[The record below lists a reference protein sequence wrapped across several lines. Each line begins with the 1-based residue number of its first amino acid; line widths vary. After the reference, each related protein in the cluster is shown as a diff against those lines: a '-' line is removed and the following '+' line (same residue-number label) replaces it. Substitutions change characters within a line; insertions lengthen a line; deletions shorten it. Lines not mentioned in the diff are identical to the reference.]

1 METNG
6 SISTDEA
13 TAALASVRESRTRV
27 AWCGYPAWYWLTTG
41 AGLGALTYAALLPGW
56 ATMAISVLIGVLLIG
71 VAHAASRARGIRE
84 GCVCVR
90 GAMTRRDRLVLG
102 GPAALMIIVSAAAAE
117 IAGWPSLWPSIVA
130 AVLVGVLFAGTGL
143 ILSARAARR

>member
-13 TAALASVRESRTRV
+13 TAALASVRQSRIRV
-27 AWCGYPAWYWLTTG
+27 AWSGYPAWYWLTMG
-41 AGLGALTYAALLPGW
+41 AGLGALAYTALLPGW
-56 ATMAISVLIGVLLIG
+56 GTMAISLMIGVLLAG

-84 GCVCVR
+84 ACIR
-90 GAMTRRDRLVLG
+90 DAMTRRDRAVLG
-102 GPAALMIIVSAAAAE
+102 GPAALVIIASAAAAK

-130 AVLVGVLFAGTGL
+130 AVLVFILFAGTGL
-143 ILSARAARR
+143 TLSARAARR